1 MRRLFATD
9 CEGPISKNDN
19 AFEIT
24 KEFIPNGDKF
34 FAKISR
40 YDDLLADIDKKNGYK
55 AGDTLK
61 LILPFLKAY
70 GITDKM
76 IREYSENNIL
86 IVPSADYALRQISS
100 KMPTFIIS
108 TSYRPYIDSLCKIIG
123 FPVENTFCTELL
135 LDNYDIPKSEI
146 EYIRVL
152 YDEILNLP
160 TIEIPLSA
168 KTRADLDKDTI
179 ITVERLDEIF
189 WDEFPKMSAGRL
201 IKDVN
206 PIGGF
211 EKANTVKKICEKTG
225 IPLSEVM
232 YVGDSITDASAMKLV
247 SESGGIAVSFNG
259 NRYAIQSADIA
270 CISPN
275 ALILMELAL
284 VFNDAGKQAVEDVV
298 IEWNEDPD
306 NRSISDQEITLDV
319 IDNANMQSLITKSE
333 SFRKT
338 IRGES
343 IGRLG

>member
-1 MRRLFATD
+1 
-9 CEGPISKNDN
+9 
-19 AFEIT
+19 
-24 KEFIPNGDKF
+24 
-34 FAKISR
+34 
-40 YDDLLADIDKKNGYK
+40 
-55 AGDTLK
+55 
-61 LILPFLKAY
+61 
-70 GITDKM
+70 
-76 IREYSENNIL
+76 
-86 IVPSADYALRQISS
+86 
-100 KMPTFIIS
+100 
-108 TSYRPYIDSLCKIIG
+108 
-123 FPVENTFCTELL
+123 
-135 LDNYDIPKSEI
+135 
-146 EYIRVL
+146 
-152 YDEILNLP
+152 LP

-168 KTRADLDKDTI
+168 KTRTDLDKDTI

-189 WDEFPKMSAGRL
+189 WDEFPKMFAGKL

-211 EKANTVKKICEKTG
+211 EKANAVKKICKKTE

-232 YVGDSITDASAMKLV
+232 YVGDSITDASAMELV

-259 NRYAIQSADIA
+259 NRYAIKSADIA

-284 VFNDAGKQAVEDVV
+284 IFNDAGKQAVKDVA

-319 IDNANMQSLITKSE
+319 IDNTNMQSLITKSE

>member
-34 FAKISR
+34 FAKVSR

-70 GITDKM
+70 GITDRM

-86 IVPSADYALRQISS
+86 IVPSADYTLRQISS

-135 LDNYDIPKSEI
+135 LDDYDIPKSEI
-146 EYIRVL
+146 EYIKVL
-152 YDEILNLP
+152 YNEILNLP

-168 KTRADLDKDTI
+168 KTRTDLDKDTI

-189 WDEFPKMSAGRL
+189 WDEFPKMFAGKL

-211 EKANTVKKICEKTG
+211 EKANAVKKICKKTE

-232 YVGDSITDASAMKLV
+232 YVGDSITDASAMELV

-259 NRYAIQSADIA
+259 NRYAIKSADIA

-284 VFNDAGKQAVEDVV
+284 IFNDAGKQAVKDVA

-319 IDNANMQSLITKSE
+319 IDNTNMQSLITKSE